1 MNSIDTLIAL
11 ANVRGSLDL
20 RCQFQ
25 GGWTLEHPQEALG
38 MAPYHIVLAGQC
50 RVELPD
56 GQCLH
61 LRAGDVL
68 LLPEGS
74 PHVMRSPGRRVPAI
88 APVVEASGA
97 VPVHRLGD
105 REVELDM
112 LCGRFFYNRASML
125 FAALPQYLLIPG
137 VAAPGEGPLAALVAL
152 LRGEADGAQAGA
164 RSLLDALSSAL
175 FTLMLRAY
183 LDSALPQS
191 GTLALLGDKRLGRAW
206 QAMLTDPAHQWNIDG
221 LAQAA
226 AMSRATFMR
235 AFVRVA
241 GVSPWA
247 LLTRVRMERA
257 FGLLRHSHL
266 SLSDIAAEVGYQS
279 QAAFSKKFKEAYGE
293 APGKLRRQ
301 I

>member
-25 GGWTLEHPQEALG
+25 GDWALEHPQEALG
-38 MAPYHIVLAGQC
+38 MAPYHIVLAGHC
-50 RVELPD
+50 RVALPD
-56 GQCLH
+56 GQY
-61 LRAGDVL
+61 LRLQAGDIL
-68 LLPEGS
+68 LLPEGA
-74 PHVMRSPGRRVPAI
+74 PHVFLSPGQRVAAGTPR
-88 APVVEASGA
+88 VEERGLL
-97 VPVHRLGD
+97 PVHRLGGPQ
-105 REVELDM
+105 VELDM
-112 LCGRFFYNRASML
+112 LCGRFFYNRASLL
-125 FAALPQYLLIPG
+125 FGALPPYLLIPG
-137 VAAPGEGPLAALVAL
+137 SALPDQGPLAALVGL
-152 LRGEADGAQAGA
+152 LRGEADGDQAGA
-164 RSLLDALSSAL
+164 RFLLDALSSAL

-183 LDSALPQS
+183 LASAAPGS
-191 GTLALLGDKRLGRAW
+191 GALALLGDKRLGRAW
-206 QAMLTDPAHQWNIDG
+206 QAMLADPAHEWTIDS

-247 LLTRVRMERA
+247 LLTQVRMERA

-266 SLSDIAAEVGYQS
+266 SLSEIADQVGYQS
-279 QAAFSKKFKEAYGE
+279 LAAFSKKFKQAYGE

-301 I
+301 L